1 MARRGLAHG
10 HRPTTPG
17 WLPLTVA
24 DGRPRA
30 WLKGADILVIAH
42 DFDEATIRYVRCP
55 FANKISECVASGAAI
70 LAYGPREI
78 ATIAFLVSAAGALVV
93 DERSFERDLEHLI

>member
-1 MARRGLAHG
+1 
-10 HRPTTPG
+10 
-17 WLPLTVA
+17 
-24 DGRPRA
+24 
-30 WLKGADILVIAH
+30 
-42 DFDEATIRYVRCP
+42 
-55 FANKISECVASGAAI
+55 VASGAAI